1 MSNTPIK
8 WRLRRGM
15 LELDY
20 VLLSFYDACYEDLTA
35 AQKHSFSLLLEEPDP
50 LLLEW
55 LIYREPCEQ
64 QFFEII
70 NLIHEYIDTSKK

>member
-8 WRLRRGM
+8 WRLRGM

-35 AQKHSFSLLLEEPDP
+35 AQKHSFSLT
-50 LLLEW
+50 
-55 LIYREPCEQ
+55 RRARSA
-64 QFFEII
+64 FVRMA
-70 NLIHEYIDTSKK
+70 NLQRAM